1 MKRLAN
7 ERNGLKKRENFLW
20 SWNVGMTPPVCLVRN
35 RLLISCFRREASA
48 RRGNELT
55 ACTCTDSRDYF
66 PDSEREAE
74 EREFLVEEDNNR
86 RTEGESCWAGH
97 WERFLLAWRMLS
109 SENLRPPQACS
120 RWKVVHQWGGGVT
133 WHTQRR
139 RRLEGGKIKTLLL
152 LEVALPSAVQYP
164 S

>member
-1 MKRLAN
+1 
-7 ERNGLKKRENFLW
+7 
-20 SWNVGMTPPVCLVRN
+20 MTPPVCLVRN

-120 RWKVVHQWGGGVT
+120 RWKVVHQWGGALRGT
-133 WHTQRR
+133 RK
-139 RRLEGGKIKTLLL
+139 EGGGLKGEK
-152 LEVALPSAVQYP
+152 
-164 S
+164 